1 MHSLSFCGCGSL
13 SSASVFVLP
22 PSGRLIHN
30 RRCTVINN
38 KDYKINEDIRE
49 REVRVVD
56 SEGNQL
62 GVMATKDALEKAYS
76 EDKDLVKIAPN
87 ANPPVCKIMDY
98 GKFLFEQQKREKEA
112 RRNQKVMDV
121 KEIKMSSTIDTHD
134 FETKVNQAR
143 KFLGGG
149 DRLKVEVR
157 FRKRTV
163 AHPQFGEELLKKF
176 AAEISDIGVVDKQ
189 PKMEGRSF
197 LMFVSPK
204 SNKQ

>member
-1 MHSLSFCGCGSL
+1 MPTR
-13 SSASVFVLP
+13 A
-22 PSGRLIHN
+22 
-30 RRCTVINN
+30 
-38 KDYKINEDIRE
+38 
-49 REVRVVD
+49 
-56 SEGNQL
+56 
-62 GVMATKDALEKAYS
+62 ALEKAYD

-112 RRNQKVMDV
+112 KKNQKVMDV
-121 KEIKMSSTIDTHD
+121 KEVKMSSTIDTHD

-143 KFLGGG
+143 KFLGNG

-176 AAEISDIGVVDKQ
+176 AAEVSDIGVVDKQ